1 MMETCFLCP
10 RRCGANRGGGE
21 TGVCGMPDVL
31 TAAAAFPHFWE
42 EPCISGAGGSGAV
55 FFSGCPLG
63 CVFCQNAKISRGR
76 FGKALSPEEL
86 MRVFDDL
93 LEQGV
98 HNLNLVSPTPY
109 AGILAHVLEQ
119 YRSPVPVIYNCGGY
133 ERVETL
139 KRLEGLIDI
148 WLPDIKF
155 FDSAVSAKYAGAPD
169 YFEAASAAVLEMQR
183 QRGTLV
189 LGEDGLAKEGL
200 LIRHLVLPG
209 NLSQTGKIL
218 GWISENLPRETAVS
232 LMSQYTPCGASE
244 LGLPLSRKL
253 SAREY
258 QKAKEMF
265 GRFGFFNGYMQDPSS
280 AGRECVPAFRLEG
293 LEEISKTRRT
303 PCRK

>member
-10 RRCGANRGGGE
+10 RRCAADRGAGE
-21 TGVCGMPDVL
+21 TGECGMPAVL

-42 EPCISGAGGSGAV
+42 EPCISGTGGSGAV

-76 FGKALSPEEL
+76 FGKPLSPEAL
-86 MRVFDDL
+86 MRVFDTL
-93 LEQGV
+93 LEQGA

-109 AGILAHVLEQ
+109 ANILARVLET

-139 KRLEGLIDI
+139 KRLEGLVDI

-155 FDSAVSAKYAGAPD
+155 FDPVVSAKYAGAPD

-183 QRGTLV
+183 QQGTLV
-189 LGEDGLAKEGL
+189 LGLDSMAKSGL

-209 NLSQTGKIL
+209 NLAQTGKIMR
-218 GWISENLPRETAVS
+218 WVSENLPRETYMS
-232 LMSQYTPCGASE
+232 LMSQYTPCGAAAI
-244 LGLPLSRKL
+244 GLPLSRKL
-253 SAREY
+253 SPREY
-258 QKAKEMF
+258 NKAKEMLEHS
-265 GRFGFFNGYMQDPSS
+265 GFINYYLQDLSS

-293 LEEISKTRRT
+293 LEAIT
-303 PCRK
+303 

>member
-1 MMETCFLCP
+1 MDGCVLCP
-10 RRCGANRGGGE
+10 RLCGADRSAAAGI
-21 TGVCGMPDVL
+21 CGMQDVI

-42 EPCISGAGGSGAV
+42 EPCISGTGGSGAV

-76 FGKALSPEEL
+76 IGKPLLPADL
-86 MRVFDDL
+86 MRVFDAL
-93 LEQGV
+93 LAQGV

-109 AGILAHVLEQ
+109 ADILAGVLKH

-139 KRLEGLIDI
+139 KRLEGLVDI

-155 FDSAVSAKYAGAPD
+155 FDPAVSAKYAGAPD

-189 LGEDGLAKEGL
+189 LGEDGLAKQGL

-209 NLSQTGKIL
+209 NLAQTGKIL
-218 GWISENLPRETAVS
+218 RWVSENLPRETFIS
-232 LMSQYTPCGASE
+232 LMSQYTPCGAAA

-253 SAREY
+253 SAGEY
-258 QKAKEMF
+258 RKAEEMF
-265 GRFGFFNGYMQDPSS
+265 GRFGFVNGYMQDPSS
-280 AGRECVPAFRLEG
+280 AGIECVPAFRLEG
-293 LEEISKTRRT
+293 LEEII
-303 PCRK
+303 